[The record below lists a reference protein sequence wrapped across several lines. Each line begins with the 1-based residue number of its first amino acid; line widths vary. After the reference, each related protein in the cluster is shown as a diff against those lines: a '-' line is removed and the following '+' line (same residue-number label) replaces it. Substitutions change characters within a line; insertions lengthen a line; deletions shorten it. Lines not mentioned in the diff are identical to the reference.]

1 VLSLE
6 KVDDVR
12 PAGWEDRRQRTG
24 VQTARLHGEGRQ
36 YVQVPVDPEVIGRD
50 PGGEGGDRQ
59 GGLRALLE
67 TSVDANAARL
77 EVRQDHRSEGIP
89 AQTGLERDVVAQP
102 GQTERDVRRAATR
115 MCGERPAS
123 ALADEVDERFSDDD
137 EHRITLLL
145 SVMSDRDRPLFLV
158 VTIKPRLDR
167 LAEAEAQ
174 LQSMRRS
181 TLTEPGCV
189 FMHLV
194 QPQDDPDTWVMLEM
208 FRSRAAW
215 DEHMRQTYNTE
226 GNKILEDLLREPSEL
241 RLFDEK

>member
-1 VLSLE
+1 
-6 KVDDVR
+6 
-12 PAGWEDRRQRTG
+12 
-24 VQTARLHGEGRQ
+24 
-36 YVQVPVDPEVIGRD
+36 
-50 PGGEGGDRQ
+50 
-59 GGLRALLE
+59 
-67 TSVDANAARL
+67 
-77 EVRQDHRSEGIP
+77 
-89 AQTGLERDVVAQP
+89 
-102 GQTERDVRRAATR
+102 

-123 ALADEVDERFSDDD
+123 ALADEVDERLSDDD

-167 LAEAEAQ
+167 LEEAEAQ

-215 DEHMRQTYNTE
+215 DEHMRQPYNTE
-226 GNKILEDLLREPSEL
+226 GNRILEDLLREPSEL